1 MALRRDGG
9 HRTRRD
15 VPRRVDDRGRRRSAL
30 TAIREPVSQRRR
42 TGSTSPRSQTPEDA
56 VEHGSTSHA
65 GADGSA
71 DAVEH
76 GAGDSTDES
85 GERTVRV
92 GWDEGVLF
100 VEDDGPGIPADER
113 ENVFDHGYTTSADGT
128 GFGLAIVEAIADAH
142 GWAIDVGEGI
152 DGGARFEIRGI
163 SVGSRP

>member
-1 MALRRDGG
+1 M
-9 HRTRRD
+9 
-15 VPRRVDDRGRRRSAL
+15 
-30 TAIREPVSQRRR
+30 
-42 TGSTSPRSQTPEDA
+42 
-56 VEHGSTSHA
+56 EHGSTSHA

-76 GAGDSTDES
+76 VAGDSTDES
-85 GERTVRV
+85 GERTVHV